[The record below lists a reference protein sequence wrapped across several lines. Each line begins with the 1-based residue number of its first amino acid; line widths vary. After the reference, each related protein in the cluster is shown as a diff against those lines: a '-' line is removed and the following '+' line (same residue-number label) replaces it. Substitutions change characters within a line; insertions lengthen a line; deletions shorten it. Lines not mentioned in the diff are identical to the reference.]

1 MSPTKTILRFQFRQR
16 NRMISSNPASIMMI
30 IFICLYGFIGLASM
44 LFSGYD
50 GYRKQ
55 YFAVAAIILAVGAL
69 GYIISVSVLPTGE
82 NHVNPREL
90 AFFPLTARNILPA
103 LLLAP
108 LLTSIGMLTV
118 FFALT
123 TAALGAWILP
133 TGAAIA
139 WVLAVVINTAL
150 TIIIGEIIR
159 SALGTSGRTKKER
172 INIISGL
179 VIFMIIIAFNTL
191 QGLDLQS
198 EQINQAGHILMWTPL
213 AAPAGIVIG
222 ILEGSLTTAL
232 ATAALTLIYLTG
244 AVWLWHRNIT
254 TILNEPI
261 EKGSTT
267 TSTRSSRVLVPWAPA
282 TPTGYIYSRALRYIR
297 RDSRMISQLIMTPI
311 LMVFLI
317 YKAIVDSPWALVFL
331 VAMTALLAGMA
342 ASNDFG
348 YDGPSNWSIIVA
360 GVPAKNWVL
369 ARHAASLTIQSST
382 VLISWI
388 LLLVLFPDKG
398 IAVAVC
404 VSSLGALMGSAAIGL
419 AFTVFNPFPTAA
431 PGVNAFADRSGYSAA
446 AFLTGFGS
454 MLLVWIPILPGA
466 ALLIYGFS
474 SSAALLIVAGCA
486 LCILIPGA
494 LYYLAIRKAV
504 ARVERATPEI
514 FNKVNKFVG

>member
-44 LFSGYD
+44 LYSGYD

-139 WVLAVVINTAL
+139 WALAVVINTAL

-179 VIFMIIIAFNTL
+179 VIFIIIIAFNAF

-244 AVWLWHRNIT
+244 AIWLWHRNIT

-267 TSTRSSRVLVPWAPA
+267 TRTRSSRVLVPWAPA

-311 LMVFLI
+311 LMVFLT

-388 LLLVLFPDKG
+388 LMLVLFPDKD

-494 LYYLAIRKAV
+494 IYYLVILKAV

>member
-44 LFSGYD
+44 LYSGYD
-50 GYRKQ
+50 GYHKQ

-139 WVLAVVINTAL
+139 WALAVVINTAL

-267 TSTRSSRVLVPWAPA
+267 TRTRSSRVLVPWAPA

-311 LMVFLI
+311 LMVFLT
-317 YKAIVDSPWALVFL
+317 YKAIVDSPLGLGLSRRHDSTPRWYGRLQRLRLRWPQQLEHHRRRRSRQKLGTSPSRSLADNPKQHGSH
-331 VAMTALLAGMA
+331 LL
-342 ASNDFG
+342 D
-348 YDGPSNWSIIVA
+348 
-360 GVPAKNWVL
+360 
-369 ARHAASLTIQSST
+369 
-382 VLISWI
+382 
-388 LLLVLFPDKG
+388 PD
-398 IAVAVC
+398 A
-404 VSSLGALMGSAAIGL
+404 
-419 AFTVFNPFPTAA
+419 
-431 PGVNAFADRSGYSAA
+431 
-446 AFLTGFGS
+446 
-454 MLLVWIPILPGA
+454 
-466 ALLIYGFS
+466 
-474 SSAALLIVAGCA
+474 CA
-486 LCILIPGA
+486 LPRQRHCRGRLCKLPRRTHGIRRHRIS
-494 LYYLAIRKAV
+494 LYRIQPLPHR
-504 ARVERATPEI
+504 RTRC
-514 FNKVNKFVG
+514 

>member
-44 LFSGYD
+44 LYSGYD
-50 GYRKQ
+50 GYHKQ

-108 LLTSIGMLTV
+108 LLTSIGMLTI

-139 WVLAVVINTAL
+139 WALAVVINTAL
-150 TIIIGEIIR
+150 TII
-159 SALGTSGRTKKER
+159 
-172 INIISGL
+172 SGL
-179 VIFMIIIAFNTL
+179 VIFIIIIAFNTL

-261 EKGSTT
+261 EKGST
-267 TSTRSSRVLVPWAPA
+267 STRARSSRVLVPWAPS

-311 LMVFLI
+311 LMVFLT
-317 YKAIVDSPWALVFL
+317 YKAIVDSHWALVFL

-348 YDGPSNWSIIVA
+348 YDGPNNWSIIVA

-398 IAVAVC
+398 IALAVC

-474 SSAALLIVAGCA
+474 SSAALPIVAGCA

-494 LYYLAIRKAV
+494 LYYLVIRKAV
-504 ARVERATPEI
+504 ARVQRATPEI